1 MFGMLDFDASPY
13 GAYVWPAFAI
23 TALVFA
29 GMIATS
35 LAHARRWRARTE
47 ILRQTAEAAEA
58 ARRPAPEI
66 QEAPA
71 P

>member
-1 MFGMLDFDASPY
+1 MMLDFDASPY
-13 GAYVWPAFAI
+13 GAFVWPAFAI

-29 GMIATS
+29 GMIAAS

-47 ILRQTAEAAEA
+47 TLRQTAEAAEA
-58 ARRPAPEI
+58 ARRPTPTET
-66 QEAPA
+66 PA